1 MPTDAQ
7 TLLDDLLKQTPLL
20 NLGFRREPMPI
31 YQCCFLGEDN
41 QPVRTEVLSA
51 RDELGARREAMNLM
65 MRVGRFSG
73 YELWAEGRVITE
85 YRPAK
90 ASITSGR

>member
-1 MPTDAQ
+1 MLADAQ
-7 TLLDDLLKQTPLL
+7 TLPSNLRTGATP
-20 NLGFRREPMPI
+20 NVGFGGNPMPT

-73 YELWAEGRVITE
+73 YELSAEGRIIME
-85 YRPAK
+85 YRPIDE
-90 ASITSGR
+90 SSTSGR